1 MPVKAKETEDKIF
14 GHLKDKDF
22 LLKTEPYKHEYPFC
36 WRCNTP
42 LIYYACDSWFIA
54 MSKLRPKLLAANKK
68 INWVPGNIKDGRF
81 GEWLKEAKDWAISRE
96 RYWGTPLPIWVCDK
110 CGHEKFI
117 GSIAELESGRKK
129 SSNRYILARH
139 GEAENNVKNIIDHV
153 AEKSVSNLTLKGR
166 SQIEKLAKK
175 LSREKIDVV
184 FASDF
189 PRTRQTAEILALA
202 SGIKKVNLDKRLR
215 EVNMGFLNGR
225 QAYEYHR
232 LFPNDMKKF
241 TRAPE
246 GGETL
251 NELRKRLYEFIEE
264 KEMEFSGKT
273 ILVVSHEYP
282 IWIFAS
288 VLEGWGN
295 REAVEEHHRRG
306 GEFISNKGEVQEY
319 RFRNLPRNENGEM
332 DVHRP
337 YLDAIQLPCEKCDDK
352 MERVRE
358 VIDVWFDSGAM
369 PFAQAHYPSIKDRIS
384 G

>member
-1 MPVKAKETEDKIF
+1 MTTTDGTGVVHTAVMYGEDDYNLGKKIGLPQHHTVDEQGKFTKDVKGFEGMPVKAKETEDKIF

-175 LSREKIDVV
+175 ALKREDRRR
-184 FASDF
+184 FC
-189 PRTRQTAEILALA
+189 L
-202 SGIKKVNLDKRLR
+202 
-215 EVNMGFLNGR
+215 GFSAHQANGR
-225 QAYEYHR
+225 NFS
-232 LFPNDMKKF
+232 LGLGNK
-241 TRAPE
+241 E
-246 GGETL
+246 G
-251 NELRKRLYEFIEE
+251 
-264 KEMEFSGKT
+264 
-273 ILVVSHEYP
+273 
-282 IWIFAS
+282 
-288 VLEGWGN
+288 
-295 REAVEEHHRRG
+295 
-306 GEFISNKGEVQEY
+306 Q
-319 RFRNLPRNENGEM
+319 FR
-332 DVHRP
+332 
-337 YLDAIQLPCEKCDDK
+337 
-352 MERVRE
+352 
-358 VIDVWFDSGAM
+358 
-369 PFAQAHYPSIKDRIS
+369 
-384 G
+384 